1 MEEVEVAEEVG
12 GSRELVGVEAVAV
25 EGEEEVVEGV
35 EGGATR
41 EEVTAGERGEVS
53 DTE

>member
-1 MEEVEVAEEVG
+1 MAEEVG

-25 EGEEEVVEGV
+25 EGEEEVVEV
-35 EGGATR
+35 EVVEVVATR

>member
-12 GSRELVGVEAVAV
+12 GSRELVGVEAV
-25 EGEEEVVEGV
+25 EEEVVEVVEVV
-35 EGGATR
+35 EGVATR

>member
-1 MEEVEVAEEVG
+1 MAEEVG
-12 GSRELVGVEAVAV
+12 GSRELVGVE
-25 EGEEEVVEGV
+25 EEEVVEV
-35 EGGATR
+35 VATR